1 MRRCLVPAVLALVL
15 LAGGC
20 TSFAHDPPTAAAR
33 AGQVVTSDPDRTPTV
48 IGDGDAAAAAV
59 SASRALFDRAP
70 VVVVVRAGDRAAT
83 LLGASAAVG
92 LGVPLLV
99 DPGGGSGTL
108 AGELDRLGAAT
119 VLAVGAPAPTPAAGR
134 RKQTVLAVPA
144 AAH

>member
-20 TSFAHDPPTAAAR
+20 TSFAHDPPTAAAV
-33 AGQVVTSDPDRTPTV
+33 GQVVTSAPDRTPTV

-99 DPGGGSGTL
+99 DP
-108 AGELDRLGAAT
+108 
-119 VLAVGAPAPTPAAGR
+119 
-134 RKQTVLAVPA
+134 
-144 AAH
+144 